1 MQQLCSSSQ
10 LSVYPVGDET
20 LARVNYLSR
29 LSSLFFPLCSLLLF
43 FLLQFFFHLLKLVS
57 DQALRTK
64 DLVIVDPFFYKAIKF
79 RVSAYQW
86 FHMAWSENQHKE
98 YAVHIKKVKRNGLD
112 KVFQIEYSTLSVVLR
127 FKIYFT
133 VSAILALGP
142 PITSRFSYFQFSKY
156 SYYTSWHLL

>member
-43 FLLQFFFHLLKLVS
+43 FLLQFFFHLLKLVR

-64 DLVIVDPFFYKAIKF
+64 NLVTVDPFF
-79 RVSAYQW
+79 S
-86 FHMAWSENQHKE
+86 S
-98 YAVHIKKVKRNGLD
+98 KK
-112 KVFQIEYSTLSVVLR
+112 Q
-127 FKIYFT
+127 
-133 VSAILALGP
+133 
-142 PITSRFSYFQFSKY
+142 
-156 SYYTSWHLL
+156 